1 MPMQRFFPHLAVLLL
16 LLLSACTPEPV
27 APLRIGT
34 CIRVGCEQLYLARD
48 LGYYGDAPVRIVEYS
63 SATEVLRAFRSGAL
77 DAVAVSLDEAM
88 QLAQHSPLRVVL
100 VMNFSNGAD
109 VILGQPGLKT
119 FADIKG
125 SRVGVENTALG
136 AYVLARALQIHGL
149 QPGDIQVVHLPIDAQ
164 RRAFAEKRVDAVVTF
179 EPVHSE
185 LEATGA
191 HHLFDSKQLPGEMV
205 NVVAVRREYLD
216 ANPRVVEALLRGW
229 FKALDHFK
237 AEPSES
243 TQRMATDRALPAQ
256 QFHASLEGFRFPDL
270 RENLVLFAQKP
281 TLQGRVERLS
291 AFMLQQGLLDT
302 AVTSGAILDARPLMD
317 VAATPRS
324 G

>member
-1 MPMQRFFPHLAVLLL
+1 MQRFLHLAAAL

-63 SATEVLRAFRSGAL
+63 SATESLRAFRSGAL

-88 QLAQHSPLRVVL
+88 QLAQHAPLRVVL

-109 VILGQPGLKT
+109 VILAQPGLTT

-125 SRVGVENTALG
+125 KRVGVENTALG
-136 AYVLARALQIHGL
+136 AYVLARALQINGL
-149 QPGDIQVVHLPIDAQ
+149 QPGDIRVVHLPIDVQ
-164 RRAFAEKRVDAVVTF
+164 KRAFEEKRVDAVVTF

-185 LEATGA
+185 LEAAGA
-191 HHLFDSKQLPGEMV
+191 HHLFDSRQLPGEMV
-205 NVVAVRREYLD
+205 NVIAVRKEFLD
-216 ANPRVVEALLRGW
+216 RHPLVVEALLRGW
-229 FKALDHFK
+229 FRALATFE

-243 TQRMATDRALPAQ
+243 TQRMATDRALPPQ
-256 QFHASLEGFRFPDL
+256 QFHSSLDGFHFP
-270 RENLVLFAQKP
+270 NLDDNLALFTQKP
-281 TLQGRVERLS
+281 PLRGRVELLS

-302 AVTSGAILDARPLMD
+302 AVNSGAILDARPLMD

>member
-1 MPMQRFFPHLAVLLL
+1 MQRFLHLAAVL
-16 LLLSACTPEPV
+16 LLLSACTPEPP

-88 QLAQHSPLRVVL
+88 QLAQHSPLRIVL

-109 VILGQPGLKT
+109 VVLGQPDLKM

-125 SRVGVENTALG
+125 KRVGVENTALG
-136 AYVLARALQIHGL
+136 AYVLARALQINGL
-149 QPGDIQVVHLPIDAQ
+149 QPGDIRVVHLPIDAQ
-164 RRAFAEKRVDAVVTF
+164 KRAFEEKRVDAVVTF

-185 LEATGA
+185 LEAAGA

-205 NVVAVRREYLD
+205 NVVAVRKEYLD
-216 ANPRVVEALLRGW
+216 RNPRVVEALLRGW
-229 FKALDHFK
+229 FKAMATFK
-237 AEPSES
+237 AEPGAS
-243 TQRMATDRALPAQ
+243 TQRMATDRALPPQ
-256 QFHASLEGFRFPDL
+256 QFHSSLDGFRFPDL
-270 RENLVLFAQKP
+270 RENLGALAEKP
-281 TLQGRVERLS
+281 ALKGRVEMLS
-291 AFMLQQGLLDT
+291 AFMLQQGLLDA
-302 AVTSGAILDARPLMD
+302 AVASRDILDARPLMA
-317 VAATPRS
+317 VAAAPPDA
-324 G
+324 GG

>member
-1 MPMQRFFPHLAVLLL
+1 MQRFLHLAAVL
-16 LLLSACTPEPV
+16 LLLSACTPEPP

-109 VILGQPGLKT
+109 VVLGQPELKT

-125 SRVGVENTALG
+125 KRVGVENTALG
-136 AYVLARALQIHGL
+136 AYVLARALQINGL
-149 QPGDIQVVHLPIDAQ
+149 QPGDIHVVHLPIDAQ
-164 RRAFAEKRVDAVVTF
+164 KRAFEAKMVDAVVTF

-185 LEATGA
+185 LEAAGA

-205 NVVAVRREYLD
+205 NVIAVRKEYLD
-216 ANPRVVEALLRGW
+216 RDPRVVEALLRGW
-229 FKALDHFK
+229 FKALSAFEAAPK
-237 AEPSES
+237 ES
-243 TQRMATDRALPAQ
+243 TERMATDRALPPQ
-256 QFHASLEGFRFPDL
+256 QFHSSLDGFRFPNVD
-270 RENLVLFAQKP
+270 ENLKLFTQKP
-281 TLQGRVERLS
+281 SLRGRVEMLS
-291 AFMLQQGLLDT
+291 AFMLKQRLLDT
-302 AVTSGAILDARPLMD
+302 AVTSSAILDARPLMD
-317 VAATPRS
+317 VAATARNR
-324 G
+324 

>member
-1 MPMQRFFPHLAVLLL
+1 MQRFFPHLAAVL

-88 QLAQHSPLRVVL
+88 QLAQYSPLSVVL

-109 VILGQPGLKT
+109 VVLGQPGLKA
-119 FADIKG
+119 FAEINGK
-125 SRVGVENTALG
+125 RVGVENTALG
-136 AYVLARALQIHGL
+136 AYVLARALQINDL
-149 QPGDIQVVHLPIDAQ
+149 RPGDVRVVHLPIDAQ
-164 RRAFAEKRVDAVVTF
+164 KRAFEEKRVDAVVTF

-185 LEATGA
+185 LEAAGA

-205 NVVAVRREYLD
+205 NVVAVRKEYLD
-216 ANPRVVEALLRGW
+216 QNPRVVESLLRGW
-229 FKALDHFK
+229 FKALATFK
-237 AEPSES
+237 AEPNES
-243 TQRMATDRALPAQ
+243 MQRMATDRALPPQ
-256 QFHASLEGFRFPDL
+256 QFRASLDGFRFPEL
-270 RENLVLFAQKP
+270 EENLGLFSQKP
-281 TLQGRVERLS
+281 TLKGRVEMLS
-291 AFMLQQGLLDT
+291 AFMLEHGLLDT
-302 AVTSGAILDARPLMD
+302 AVVSGAILDAQPLMD
-317 VAATPRS
+317 AAATPRN

>member
-1 MPMQRFFPHLAVLLL
+1 MQRFLHLAAVL
-16 LLLSACTPEPV
+16 LLLSACTPEPP

-100 VMNFSNGAD
+100 VMNFSNGAA
-109 VILGQPGLKT
+109 VVLGQPGLKA

-136 AYVLARALQIHGL
+136 AYVLARALQINGL
-149 QPGDIQVVHLPIDAQ
+149 QPGDIRVVHLPIDVQ
-164 RRAFAEKRVDAVVTF
+164 KRAFEEKRVDAVVTF

-185 LEATGA
+185 REAAGA

-205 NVVAVRREYLD
+205 NVVAVRKEYLD
-216 ANPRVVEALLRGW
+216 RNPRVVEALLRGW
-229 FKALDHFK
+229 FKALDHYK
-237 AEPSES
+237 AKPNES
-243 TQRMATDRALPAQ
+243 TQRMATDRALPPQ
-256 QFHASLEGFRFPDL
+256 QFHASLDGFRFPGL
-270 RENLVLFAQKP
+270 GENLRLFTDRPPLK
-281 TLQGRVERLS
+281 GRVEMLS
-291 AFMLQQGLLDT
+291 SFMLQHGLLDV
-302 AVTSGAILDARPLMD
+302 AVVGHDIMDARPLMD
-317 VAATPRS
+317 AAATARN